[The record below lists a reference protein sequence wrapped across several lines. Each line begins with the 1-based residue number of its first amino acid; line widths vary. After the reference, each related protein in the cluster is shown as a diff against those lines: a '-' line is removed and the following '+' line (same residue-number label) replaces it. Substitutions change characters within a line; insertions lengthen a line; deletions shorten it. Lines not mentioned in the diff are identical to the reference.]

1 MSICKNQLG
10 FWLYYI
16 HFFALEKTCARLY
29 RENGDDWKD
38 VPVSKTY
45 FFDDSAYGSAARAAR
60 LSRLIAVYVGDHY
73 NDNIH
78 QIVVTPGCKLEAFK
92 DWNYAYRNEDKMYH
106 LGHIGTFPD
115 DLPDIDPK
123 ILGISSYSCSC
134 TFDVNGK

>member
-29 RENGDDWKD
+29 HEYGYDWKD

-45 FFDDSAYGSAARAAR
+45 SFKNDPAR
-60 LSRLIAVYVGDHY
+60 LSRLIAVFVGDHY
-73 NDNIH
+73 NDNIR
-78 QIVVTPGCKLEAFK
+78 QIVVTPGCKLEAFE
-92 DWNYAYRNEDKMYH
+92 DWNYPYRNEDKMYDH